1 MTILVVDDD
10 AAAREYTRG
19 LLEDAGYSVS
29 EAADGAAALER
40 VWKAMPECIV
50 LDLVMP
56 GLSGFDTLRTLRK
69 EHTDLSPVVV
79 LTSMDGGGTRTY
91 ATKINKANAFVTKAE
106 LDDPAHGLVSHVRQ
120 LTKSGVGSRESE
132 VGSRE

>member
-69 EHTDLSPVVV
+69 EHRFVSGRRTDQHGWRRDPDIRDQDQQSKRLRDKS
-79 LTSMDGGGTRTY
+79 GTRRPG
-91 ATKINKANAFVTKAE
+91 AR
-106 LDDPAHGLVSHVRQ
+106 LGLARTAADEVV
-120 LTKSGVGSRESE
+120 SRES
-132 VGSRE
+132 